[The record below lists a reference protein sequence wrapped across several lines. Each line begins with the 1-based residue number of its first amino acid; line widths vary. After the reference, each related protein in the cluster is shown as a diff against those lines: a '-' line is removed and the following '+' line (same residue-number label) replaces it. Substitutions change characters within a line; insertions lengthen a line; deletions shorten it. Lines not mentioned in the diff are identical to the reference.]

1 MVHILLPLMVL
12 PLFAVMRNIDPRLV
26 TAAQS
31 LGAAPARAFKDVFVP
46 LSMPGV
52 AAGCILVFIVALGYY
67 ITPALLGDAGSTM
80 LGQLIAS
87 QIRTLLNWGLG
98 AAMAAV
104 LLVVTAV
111 LYVVFNRLLRVERV
125 WGA

>member
-1 MVHILLPLMVL
+1 
-12 PLFAVMRNIDPRLV
+12 
-26 TAAQS
+26 
-31 LGAAPARAFKDVFVP
+31 
-46 LSMPGV
+46 
-52 AAGCILVFIVALGYY
+52 
-67 ITPALLGDAGSTM
+67 M